1 MNLLRAVKLAGG
13 AFACLF
19 LLLLP
24 ILLPEIQVHLATEI
38 LIFALFAVSFNLLL
52 GYSGLLPFGHAA
64 CFGVGA
70 YATALIFK
78 HITGMPFLM
87 TILISAASG
96 FVGAL
101 IIGFFCVRLSGGY
114 FALISLAFQMFLYAV
129 ALKWRDVTGGDD
141 GMGVPRPEFYLPGLG
156 ILPLTNIHYLY
167 YITLVIVALAIL
179 ACYLF
184 LKTPLGNATICTREN
199 ATRASFLGYDVFLT
213 RLTMFS
219 LSGFLAGIS
228 GALFVVFQ
236 EFVATNVLDI
246 HMSFTV
252 LLMATIGG
260 TGHFLGPVLGAA
272 FFMVFQDWI
281 SSVTKHWLLF
291 MGIVFVMV
299 VLYAEGGL
307 IELFKWERIRV
318 LFARKKEL

>member
-1 MNLLRAVKLAGG
+1 MNRVAAIKITAG
-13 AFACLF
+13 ALACLF
-19 LLLLP
+19 LLFLP
-24 ILLPEIQVHLATEI
+24 ALLPEIKVHLATEV

-70 YATALIFK
+70 YATALILK
-78 HITGMPFLM
+78 SITGMPFLM
-87 TILISAASG
+87 TILISAIAG
-96 FVGAL
+96 FAAAL

-141 GMGVPRPEFYLPGLG
+141 GMSVTRPEFYLPGVG
-156 ILPLTNIHYLY
+156 TLPLTNIHYLY
-167 YITLVIVALAIL
+167 YVTLVIVALATV
-179 ACYLF
+179 AFYLF
-184 LKTPLGNATICTREN
+184 LKTPLGSAAICTREN

-213 RLTMFS
+213 RLIMFS

-228 GALFVVFQ
+228 GGLFVVFQ
-236 EFVATNVLDI
+236 EFVATNVLDV

-252 LLMATIGG
+252 LLMAIIGG

-291 MGIVFVMV
+291 MGIVFVIV

-307 IELFKWERIRV
+307 IGLFKWERIRV
-318 LFARKKEL
+318 LFVRNKEL

>member
-1 MNLLRAVKLAGG
+1 MNRRRALKIVGG
-13 AFACLF
+13 GIASLF

-24 ILLPEIQVHLATEI
+24 VLLPEVDVHLATEI

-52 GYSGLLPFGHAA
+52 GYCGLLPFGHAA

-78 HITGMPFLM
+78 HITGMPFLI
-87 TILISAASG
+87 TLLISALSG

-101 IIGFFCVRLSGGY
+101 IIGFFCVRLSGSY

-129 ALKWRDVTGGDD
+129 ALKWRDVTNGDD
-141 GMGVPRPEFYLPGLG
+141 GMGVTRPDLYLPGLG
-156 ILPLTNIHYLY
+156 TLSLMNIQYLY
-167 YITLVIVALAIL
+167 YVTLVIVALAIL

-184 LKTPLGNATICTREN
+184 LKTPLGHAAVSMREN
-199 ATRASFLGYDVFLT
+199 VIRASFLGYNVFLT
-213 RLTMFS
+213 RLAIFS
-219 LSGFLAGIS
+219 FSGFLAGIS
-228 GALFVVFQ
+228 GALFVVFE
-236 EFVATNVLDI
+236 EFVATTVMDV

-252 LLMATIGG
+252 ILMATIGG
-260 TGHFLGPVLGAA
+260 TGHFLGPVLGAV
-272 FFMVFQDWI
+272 FLMVFQDWI
-281 SSVTKHWLLF
+281 SSLTKHWWLF

-307 IELFKWERIRV
+307 IGLFKWEKIRA
-318 LFARKKEL
+318 LFVSEKES